1 MSDLITTLYLWCA
14 GNWLSLVGAIIA
26 ITWVVLEYRA
36 SMWLWPVGIVL
47 PLFYIAISWEASFI
61 GNIAINVYYLVA
73 SIIGWVMWARG
84 KGEAEKPITHAPR
97 SWLTIGAIAVALGA
111 VLLYIPM
118 RKYSALP
125 WADALSTSSSVL
137 GMVLLGR
144 KHLEH
149 WCCWMVANVIGLLVF
164 YTASDYISTC
174 VFAINFGMSI
184 AGYLHWRRQVVASSA
199 SYPH

>member
-1 MSDLITTLYLWCA
+1 MSELITSLALWCTD
-14 GNWLSLVGAIIA
+14 NWLALTGAIIA
-26 ITWVVLEYRA
+26 LAWVVLEYRA

-84 KGEAEKPITHAPR
+84 KGDDEKPITHAPR

-111 VLLYIPM
+111 LLLYIPM
-118 RKYSALP
+118 HPYSALP
-125 WADALSTSSSVL
+125 WADALSTSASIL

-149 WCCWMVANVIGLLVF
+149 WCCWMVANVTGLLVF

-184 AGYLHWRRQVVASSA
+184 AGYLHWRRQVVVSPA
-199 SYPH
+199 P